1 MIAALEESVPRSKED
16 AQRIKQEIETLQSKK
31 QFIINNPAVLG
42 KIIMLLKLKK
52 YKSNIFYSF
61 KTNRYNKR

>member
-42 KIIMLLKLKK
+42 K
-52 YKSNIFYSF
+52 
-61 KTNRYNKR
+61 YNYIYVEIRF

>member
-42 KIIMLLKLKK
+42 KYNYIM
-52 YKSNIFYSF
+52 
-61 KTNRYNKR
+61 